1 MDSIYKLDHV
11 TKTFE
16 VRSGFV
22 KKRVGEVRAV
32 NDVTFDIRR
41 GETFGVIGETG
52 SGKTTLAKMMLLVY
66 KPDAGKIIYEE
77 RNISEYTT
85 KDKKNYRRNVQTVFQ
100 DPTSSLNPRRS
111 VKAILEA
118 PLAVFHEE
126 SKERVHEVLRLV
138 NLSDD
143 YLYRY
148 PHTLSGGEKQRV
160 AIARALALNPEV
172 MILDEPTSALDVSV
186 QAKIIAL
193 LKDLKARTNITYVFI
208 SHDLSLVANFCD
220 RLLVILNGRA
230 CEMGSTEEIFR
241 NPLHPYTRLLLSSVP
256 IVSESE
262 ERVRPKDVPHGL
274 AETLVDLKSVG
285 CVFRGRC
292 WLKQDICESKTPELM
307 DKGNG
312 HWVACH
318 FA

>member
-1 MDSIYKLDHV
+1 MDSIYQLENV
-11 TKTFE
+11 TKVFE
-16 VRSGFV
+16 VRTGFV

-32 NDVTFDIRR
+32 DDITFDIKK

-52 SGKTTLAKMMLLVY
+52 SGKTTIAKMMLMVY
-66 KPDAGKIIYEE
+66 QPDSGRIVYEGRDIAGF
-77 RNISEYTT
+77 TP

-100 DPTSSLNPRRS
+100 DPTSSLNPRRN

-118 PLAVFHEE
+118 PLAIFNEK
-126 SKERVHEVLRLV
+126 STDRVHEILKLV

-160 AIARALALNPEV
+160 AIARALALNPKM

-193 LKDLKARTNITYVFI
+193 LKNLKKTTNITYAFI

-230 CEMGSTEEIFR
+230 CEMGDTEEIFR

-274 AETLVDLKSVG
+274 VETLVDLQSVG
-285 CVFRGRC
+285 CPFRGRC
-292 WLKQDICESKTPELM
+292 WLRQEICQTKTPELV